1 MSDTNYG
8 FISQRPLDGVNN
20 NLLQLNLLPGS
31 QEVAQQLVRE
41 QEMSDLEA
49 CVLMDRDEAFAKQAR
64 EAYGKPLP
72 LTGDPSSDY
81 LFGSKL
87 VRTLG
92 IERCPEQYFI
102 QQGLPVPRTKGRK
115 ELYPYVAKHFRE
127 DAHKRQD
134 TREQEQEQANMAAEF
149 FESRVNMPKYGT
161 EEGYTELVME
171 VARRMPENRRGGWLE
186 QAEEFWK
193 ANKDILHANVRQ
205 AELEKKHGTIK
216 EAKWSAWARPQLLD
230 WARDL
235 AAIRKENPKAYE
247 VILGRMVE
255 EAKKN
260 TGNAAENVYMGLPVQ
275 AIVNLMDEVAKM
287 EKGATDVNLFMN
299 ATGTPSVGMPGM
311 HLSTTGYTP
320 EQRKAREVP
329 AWYESVS
336 KEDMEEMNTLINT
349 IRGMRGGHGEGAW
362 DISFAPVNGWLKRNV
377 GFDLGTDST
386 RDLLASAA
394 ASTAWFAL
402 TRGAG
407 TLLSTS
413 GEKGYELLANGSSH
427 DSAIVRGFGE
437 GAVQTAAEG
446 IFGIGGRFTPLR
458 SVAGR
463 AVSKVAHMHPVTRKS
478 IGSLLVGGNK
488 IARYGRGW
496 SAAARNK
503 MWRSA
508 LARFGADTLV
518 GAGEEM
524 AEELFGIWAGTYLD
538 TALAKRAGETN
549 TESFN
554 KATGEY
560 EPFKAALRQ
569 TGELVTN
576 GAAWLSFLGMGAG
589 FSGLRLPSYRYD
601 RKIATASAPELVAMG
616 VSPSEAPRI
625 ASIAD
630 PEKRKAEALRAGALG
645 RVATEQEVEHA
656 RRFVAGDMSAFED
669 YALYDV
675 LSKTGVLPTVKPA
688 LHPDGS
694 RKRDKQ
700 GRELWTYSDKR
711 GSIDMT
717 EDAASEAMAGAM
729 LKLNAKQQA
738 VLADMVVARALINK
752 LTDTEGV
759 VTENVGQRM
768 DADYFMALADAARVR
783 IEEGAA
789 PDSIDPDIDPGMEL
803 GQVAALG
810 AAWQN
815 RLNILRH
822 DEEQRLG
829 RPLTEEEFAN
839 IKKKASSPVNR
850 QFSRKRQETLFR
862 FVRGEISVAT
872 VLEDIIEDS
881 IDRDMRRTQRSEA
894 FYVDSIKQL
903 ESELGKVG
911 QFLEEKNAYSKQ
923 DIIEALGKIVESKVL
938 ADTAKKD
945 NGLSDWVNDFL
956 DLLRKWVGEV
966 IAFVKLGNAINQVLS
981 DEQARERLGD
991 DFVGMVE
998 NLAHQNTEFMKGLQR
1013 EGSLRYT
1020 LDAATRKPSPTPTL
1034 TAAMET
1040 HGEQVKAEAE
1050 ELERQHKALSEDVR
1064 EAVEPDLSASV
1075 EQIDEIKALQ
1085 AEEDALEFLRK
1096 GEFEYADLRTG
1107 NRAGTQEAASGSS
1120 SQGAADGDADARAG
1134 AEVQRGEPVR
1144 RSEPESEELHGHR
1157 GLLPSGRALRNL
1169 ASRVHRFHGE
1179 TKAKAEKRGFYTG
1192 HLYELRQ
1199 DDAEAAQAFA
1209 DCINAAKVS
1218 RGVLGDCVY
1227 TYEEEEYRQMRLFL
1241 TPDGKA
1247 GIALKQNGDMVS
1259 VFTHREQKESLG
1271 GKTVHSLIELAI
1283 NEGAVKADCYGSFL
1297 VKLYGKHGFRAI
1309 AKDAFNAEFATESMK
1324 NRATML
1330 ANFPKEDGKPDVVY
1344 LTYMGNRE
1352 TGLDDFNAKYTPT
1365 YQDKLGYSDYDTCC
1379 ATQDAGVKECRK
1391 IEALPAEVKQPVLDA
1406 TSDVDLRHFGLK
1418 ELARVKSER
1427 NRKRAVDMVHAASI
1441 LQGNGVDVFTEA
1453 GRQEAENMA
1462 EYAARCK
1469 EQLAAR
1475 ALKEKGETMQ
1485 ARVLATAARWERWTE
1500 LDDLKGE
1507 AARWDGKARVT
1518 PRLVEAPADDAGF
1531 SSAVTFS
1538 PSEAEGLK
1546 ALLNVAHN
1554 GQPARFRSDT
1564 LGEDIEIMLGSAGKF
1579 KNPDNPN
1586 SKIVGASGLMHLITM
1601 RMAHGESMEE
1611 AAYTACKAVMAAVN
1625 GRVVAQGEK
1634 WKQLLLDEYNSV
1646 IYLKWFEERKTW
1658 LATGYKESGEH
1669 SSADDKR
1676 RAKHLAESY
1685 AVNQFG
1691 CFEELGAALERA
1703 IARLA
1708 REYKSEMGQ
1717 YPLVNISHSV
1727 SVAREVDIMQDG
1739 KLEAA
1744 NGTLYD
1750 MSGASFA
1757 ILARHASPHSGI
1769 RKFLMEFIGTGEGNQ
1784 VFGRGLYFSTSEEV
1798 HQSYVRQFQIRGSY
1812 PAKNKLRK
1820 MEGMAKF
1827 HADDFIDD
1835 LRAGIKQSEDWVA
1848 FRDDYIAYFKKEAKE
1863 SISGIVREA
1872 AAKAAADFEGVL
1884 LDDLV
1889 DLNVRGASEYEVLLN
1904 IDRNGENLLRW
1915 DEPAPQDLIERLGMS
1930 EPMSDFYK
1938 PKSRKLWVVLQA
1950 QLGSGRAATE
1960 ALLAAGI
1967 KGVEYRDATSRKSDE
1982 DVTYNYVMFD
1992 EADIK
1997 VVRVKD
2003 AETGYEWQ
2011 DYEDADATF
2020 STNLAAVHSLSRERF
2035 LEAATLGGM
2044 PMPSIAVTRLD
2055 KPYAWGGDDNIY
2067 LVGEPSLV
2075 DPEQG
2080 NVQVGTADL
2089 YSGTFPKL
2097 KWGKIDYTKFDAL
2110 KEQYLAILKKY
2121 GFSRFEAGY
2130 FERALDEN
2138 NKPYF
2143 MQQME
2148 EYAVGRMLFAAHM
2161 GYMPRRMMREYEAQ
2175 SSLGADPQF
2184 REEVRDLYYNDG
2196 DSLKHSLDVY
2206 AAYIKAAER
2215 AVERA
2220 EAASKADP
2228 DNEQKQERAKKL
2240 RRSVA
2245 SFGLSGS
2252 GLNAVAGSARLVFT
2266 DMVNAGRRVPDR
2278 EGMERRFKEYAAK
2291 HKKEFKAW
2299 LREMSA
2305 LWSAPRI
2312 EETGEPAT
2320 LANLT
2325 RVMRANKG
2333 QGKERGVV
2341 FGTGLL
2347 RAQRARMLTS
2357 LAEMKGMRE
2366 DIVSSDELAP
2376 FTETTKKLA
2385 SEYVEL
2391 AMGDMGSFR
2400 VADAA
2405 MQALAKKHVK
2415 PTPTSVCN
2423 ALRSAL
2429 GDRRLGQGSAV
2440 VQKGVE
2446 LLKALEN
2453 EPVDY
2458 LEAVPM
2464 RAVTMNEWKVAV
2476 LPKSMKKD
2484 EEVQAVLQ
2492 SNGITPRYHDGTK
2505 EGREKAMR
2513 RLVNNADVS
2522 FSVSS
2527 EDGQRIAR
2535 EFNALEKSEG
2545 VRVSVPEVF
2554 VLPVAKARAHAREM
2568 YRVLQQETQEGNL
2581 PLELPNGIKAIAMGK
2596 GFREVK
2602 HHSAD
2607 RRVLAAACGLRALC
2621 RKSIYINSAPNSESD
2636 KEGKA
2641 DIVRFHYYIAKA
2653 CFEGAHASNPIW
2665 QDEAYVSIVIAEDA
2679 EGNCFYDLNT
2689 SNEEQIINEK
2699 AISEEL
2705 PTTRVTNTAM
2715 TEPGMAY
2722 GGRILKTKK
2731 FVNYIN
2737 AQNAQQVE
2745 ADFSGAV
2752 RFLDSATTGH
2762 GGLTEERM
2770 AFAQTIAENMRKMLG
2785 DEIARFRTFDGKAHG
2800 SREKALVAI
2809 GSVYNMARS
2818 VAMLMPEGY
2827 RVNVRPWLNQLQ
2839 VFAELAASG
2848 KLDLTADMASQ
2859 DLRGMYEAH
2868 GSSDGK
2874 SNPMVEWH
2882 SKLVQEHGNEKVNE
2896 VLAKILS
2903 KVGDKLT
2910 KMERDAAVESIKNL
2924 LKRLEPQ
2931 RDPKTGKLK
2940 RGIMSAEGYDEVA
2953 HAAEAMQMS
2962 AEELDAKLT
2971 ALEASIAK
2979 AQEVGNEDEVL
2990 RLQGLHT
2997 LYSTYG
3003 DVKSMSLAQV
3013 VAAYENLQELVKWN
3027 RWAWDEALA
3036 GRRFEQLR
3044 VVDET
3049 VRGLGGMPSLN
3060 AEHSA
3065 RMEKPIGKRLRRVG
3079 DVLKS
3084 FPQVLATLDKVGAGA
3099 LADSLRTRLNT
3110 GMEGIKTAERERWV
3124 KIEAVSRKTLG
3135 KSWRKCMNMLHE
3147 VQQTGIPFDQPLHRS
3162 VTLSRAYAQEL
3173 VEMTPEQR
3181 KAEWKKNEA
3190 MGGSMALAR
3199 YSEEAV
3205 AAMEEEL
3212 AKGGRSK
3219 DITVRFVEEM
3229 RHVDNLELSK
3239 GQAMYALLMYEQ
3251 PTYTEQMQA
3260 QGYTE
3265 EFMEKL
3271 RTWMGEEVIAFA
3283 YGLRDIVAENTPKLK
3298 AVYERQFGVPFPAEE
3313 NYFPAR
3319 WIVPQQN
3326 DELMT
3331 ALAGF
3336 GGAPGASTGFLKPRV
3351 LHGHPLDT
3359 TKDALQV
3366 MLQAMTLSD
3375 AWMHTQDIVADLNA
3389 YMRDRKFDAAMVTA
3403 LGKDG
3408 YANFKAWVEL
3418 LKNGGAR
3425 QVVDMGAA
3433 QSWVDRMYGA
3443 SAMAVLGFRIQTLF
3457 RQFGAIFN
3465 GLMGAYDISTAEFV
3479 GSLVRQLTGKAP
3491 MSYRR
3496 MVQSD
3501 FIRNRKTGHQGTLQG
3516 QAMRPSGEMV
3526 SSFEAA
3532 LEMAMRPMEEV
3543 DSRLTASGLVPVWNA
3558 YYRRAVKAGASEA
3571 EATQD
3576 AWERTI
3582 ECANRA
3588 SQPIG
3593 WVNKTKLAQDRSI
3606 TSRAVMFMLSEDLN
3620 KMGLCM
3626 SLWGG
3631 GHYGKAMRAWMVYG
3645 ACNALISAMLD
3656 ALCGDPDDWEKA
3668 HWWEYVVSAIYGPL
3682 ASCPGVG
3689 EAVEALGTL
3698 LLQGVGNVAGIE
3710 ELAKAKTHAS
3720 VGRAFIDVQGTYKAG
3735 KKLYEMLTDD
3745 DEYALADYSKQVTR
3759 ASRPA
3764 SVLLGATGT
3773 GVGYGLLFLQTLMNP
3788 VDFGARV
3795 WEAHGGEE

>member
-1 MSDTNYG
+1 
-8 FISQRPLDGVNN
+8 
-20 NLLQLNLLPGS
+20 
-31 QEVAQQLVRE
+31 
-41 QEMSDLEA
+41 
-49 CVLMDRDEAFAKQAR
+49 
-64 EAYGKPLP
+64 
-72 LTGDPSSDY
+72 
-81 LFGSKL
+81 
-87 VRTLG
+87 
-92 IERCPEQYFI
+92 
-102 QQGLPVPRTKGRK
+102 
-115 ELYPYVAKHFRE
+115 
-127 DAHKRQD
+127 
-134 TREQEQEQANMAAEF
+134 
-149 FESRVNMPKYGT
+149 
-161 EEGYTELVME
+161 
-171 VARRMPENRRGGWLE
+171 
-186 QAEEFWK
+186 
-193 ANKDILHANVRQ
+193 
-205 AELEKKHGTIK
+205 
-216 EAKWSAWARPQLLD
+216 
-230 WARDL
+230 
-235 AAIRKENPKAYE
+235 
-247 VILGRMVE
+247 
-255 EAKKN
+255 
-260 TGNAAENVYMGLPVQ
+260 
-275 AIVNLMDEVAKM
+275 
-287 EKGATDVNLFMN
+287 
-299 ATGTPSVGMPGM
+299 
-311 HLSTTGYTP
+311 
-320 EQRKAREVP
+320 
-329 AWYESVS
+329 
-336 KEDMEEMNTLINT
+336 
-349 IRGMRGGHGEGAW
+349 
-362 DISFAPVNGWLKRNV
+362 
-377 GFDLGTDST
+377 
-386 RDLLASAA
+386 
-394 ASTAWFAL
+394 
-402 TRGAG
+402 
-407 TLLSTS
+407 
-413 GEKGYELLANGSSH
+413 
-427 DSAIVRGFGE
+427 
-437 GAVQTAAEG
+437 
-446 IFGIGGRFTPLR
+446 
-458 SVAGR
+458 
-463 AVSKVAHMHPVTRKS
+463 
-478 IGSLLVGGNK
+478 
-488 IARYGRGW
+488 
-496 SAAARNK
+496 
-503 MWRSA
+503 
-508 LARFGADTLV
+508 
-518 GAGEEM
+518 
-524 AEELFGIWAGTYLD
+524 
-538 TALAKRAGETN
+538 
-549 TESFN
+549 
-554 KATGEY
+554 
-560 EPFKAALRQ
+560 
-569 TGELVTN
+569 
-576 GAAWLSFLGMGAG
+576 
-589 FSGLRLPSYRYD
+589 
-601 RKIATASAPELVAMG
+601 
-616 VSPSEAPRI
+616 
-625 ASIAD
+625 
-630 PEKRKAEALRAGALG
+630 
-645 RVATEQEVEHA
+645 
-656 RRFVAGDMSAFED
+656 
-669 YALYDV
+669 
-675 LSKTGVLPTVKPA
+675 
-688 LHPDGS
+688 
-694 RKRDKQ
+694 
-700 GRELWTYSDKR
+700 
-711 GSIDMT
+711 
-717 EDAASEAMAGAM
+717 
-729 LKLNAKQQA
+729 
-738 VLADMVVARALINK
+738 
-752 LTDTEGV
+752 
-759 VTENVGQRM
+759 M
-768 DADYFMALADAARVR
+768 DADYFTALADAAKVK
-783 IEEGAA
+783 IDEGAD

-839 IKKKASSPVNR
+839 IKKKASSPVSR

-862 FVRGEISVAT
+862 FVRGEISVAK
-872 VLEDIIEDS
+872 VLEDIVEDS

-903 ESELGKVG
+903 ETELGKVG
-911 QFLEEKNAYSKQ
+911 QFLEEKNAYTKQ

-938 ADTAKKD
+938 ADTAKPN

-966 IAFVKLGNAINQVLS
+966 IAFVKLGNTINQVLS
-981 DEQARERLGD
+981 DKQARERLGA

-1013 EGSLRYT
+1013 ESSLRYT

-1034 TAAMET
+1034 TAAMEE
-1040 HGEQVKAEAE
+1040 HGEAVTAETE
-1050 ELERQHKALSEDVR
+1050 ERERQHKALSDDIR
-1064 EAVEPDLSASV
+1064 EAVEPELSASV

-1085 AEEDALEFLRK
+1085 AEEDALEFQRK

-1107 NRAGTQEAASGSS
+1107 NRAGTQEAASGSG
-1120 SQGAADGDADARAG
+1120 SQGAADGDSDARAG
-1134 AEVQRGEPVR
+1134 AEVQRGESSHV
-1144 RSEPESEELHGHR
+1144 SEPESEKLHGHR
-1157 GLLPSGRALRNL
+1157 GLLPSGRALRHL
-1169 ASRVHRFHGE
+1169 ATRVHRFHGE
-1179 TKAKAEKRGFYTG
+1179 TKANAEKRGFYTG

-1199 DDAEAAQAFA
+1199 NDAEAAQAFA
-1209 DCINAAKVS
+1209 DCINAAKAS

-1227 TYEEEEYRQMRLFL
+1227 TYEVEEYRQMRLFL

-1247 GIALKQNGDMVS
+1247 GIALKPNGDMVS
-1259 VFTHREQKESLG
+1259 VFTHREQKNTLG
-1271 GKTVHSLIELAI
+1271 GKTVHALIELAI

-1297 VKLYGKHGFRAI
+1297 VMLYGRHGFRAV

-1324 NRATML
+1324 NRETML

-1344 LTYMGNRE
+1344 LVYEGNRE

-1365 YQDKLGYSDYDTCC
+1365 YQDRLGYSDYDTCC

-1418 ELARVKSER
+1418 ELARVKIER

-1441 LQGNGVDVFTEA
+1441 LQANSVDVFTEA
-1453 GRQEAENMA
+1453 GRQEAEDMA

-1475 ALKEKGETMQ
+1475 AAREKDEATQ
-1485 ARVLATAARWERWTE
+1485 ARVLATAARWERWHE

-1531 SSAVTFS
+1531 SSATRVAPDFTPEMQDIIEKGKASGHIVVNEKGRTICLASNGKPSNLDIGQWAQVRTKSFKAWFGDWEDPKAEHSQVIDENGEPLVVYHGTRQGGFREFDETMGGENTSAPKGSMFFTASRSVARSYGKYNDEVDLKGEEDEDGDIYYDEEQEGVYSCFLNLRQPEEVDFYDNNWNHDAYIVESFTDYAFYDENGDYKFFYDYDEALEFAREKYAGETNSAGEPLSDEELAEKVIYYPRVTDDIVRDALDGGWADGVIIRNVDDNGHWGSGGISDDYIVFS
-1538 PSEAEGLK
+1538 PKSVKSATQ
-1546 ALLNVAHN
+1546 NV
-1554 GQPARFRSDT
+1554 GTF
-1564 LGEDIEIMLGSAGKF
+1564 
-1579 KNPDNPN
+1579 NPN
-1586 SKIVGASGLMHLITM
+1586 DADIT
-1601 RMAHGESMEE
+1601 
-1611 AAYTACKAVMAAVN
+1611 
-1625 GRVVAQGEK
+1625 
-1634 WKQLLLDEYNSV
+1634 
-1646 IYLKWFEERKTW
+1646 
-1658 LATGYKESGEH
+1658 
-1669 SSADDKR
+1669 
-1676 RAKHLAESY
+1676 
-1685 AVNQFG
+1685 
-1691 CFEELGAALERA
+1691 
-1703 IARLA
+1703 
-1708 REYKSEMGQ
+1708 
-1717 YPLVNISHSV
+1717 HSV
-1727 SVAREVDIMQDG
+1727 SVAREVGIMQDG

-1750 MSGASFA
+1750 MGGASFA
-1757 ILARHASPHSGI
+1757 IRARHASPHSGI
-1769 RKFLMEFIGTGEGNQ
+1769 RKFLTAFMGTGEGSQ
-1784 VFGRGLYFSTSEEV
+1784 MEGWGLYFSTSREAHEWYVEQFSDFEASLTARARHLPNYKQGLLVSYTYAASYKSWEE
-1798 HQSYVRQFQIRGSY
+1798 
-1812 PAKNKLRK
+1812 
-1820 MEGMAKF
+1820 
-1827 HADDFIDD
+1827 
-1835 LRAGIKQSEDWVA
+1835 
-1848 FRDDYIAYFKKEAKE
+1848 FKKEKMVSWQEFADN
-1863 SISGIVREA
+1863 
-1872 AAKAAADFEGVL
+1872 AKAKGNKAYANYAEKILKFLKNIKNINDYVSIH
-1884 LDDLV
+1884 
-1889 DLNVRGASEYEVLLN
+1889 NRQASEYEVMLN
-1904 IDRNGENLLRW
+1904 VERNRDNLLRW
-1915 DEPAPQDLIERLGMS
+1915 ETAPPVWLSEALGMGTGW
-1930 EPMSDFYK
+1930 
-1938 PKSRKLWVVLQA
+1938 L
-1950 QLGSGRAATE
+1950 SGMELYE
-1960 ALLAAGI
+1960 ALADDLGGSPKQASEKLLNLGI
-1967 KGVEYRDATSRKSDE
+1967 KGIEYRDGGSRDSNEK
-1982 DVTYNYVMFD
+1982 VTYNYVIFN
-1992 EADIK
+1992 EADVK

-2003 AETGYEWQ
+2003 AATGYEWQ

-2020 STNLAAVHSLSRERF
+2020 SVIGEHAQTWDKYKDKAFAGRDDGKMRAELDASKARVLLPKSTLSESLVKRIRYIYTSDEYNMYSILHETATLAADVAKEKGLPPTCKLRETLDEDEFEDFENMLQGTDKGLDSTVRELFIAAHAAREKWQQVLSEELAKHGVSLKGHPHEETLLSGLFGSAKVHDAKTTVRAF
-2035 LEAATLGGM
+2035 DGKY
-2044 PMPSIAVTRLD
+2044 LD
-2055 KPYAWGGDDNIY
+2055 EVLDF
-2067 LVGEPSLV
+2067 
-2075 DPEQG
+2075 PE
-2080 NVQVGTADL
+2080 L
-2089 YSGTFPKL
+2089 
-2097 KWGKIDYTKFDAL
+2097 
-2110 KEQYLAILKKY
+2110 
-2121 GFSRFEAGY
+2121 FEAYPELRFILMARDLG
-2130 FERALDEN
+2130 L
-2138 NKPYF
+2138 
-2143 MQQME
+2143 
-2148 EYAVGRMLFAAHM
+2148 GFASASYSHWDIA
-2161 GYMPRRMMREYEAQ
+2161 MRE
-2175 SSLGADPQF
+2175 LGKGDGKSPRGFINMNENVMDWGNEEKARSIILHEVQHAIQDIEGFASGGNIKQFKAD
-2184 REEVRDLYYNDG
+2184 DDG
-2196 DSLKHSLDVY
+2196 MVDIGKQIVDWSLKQARAAFDEASPETQEKFRAINRARLNREYDKANDIEDGLQLGERILWRKYDDLATNARQIHQDGGKFVTPEEAYYRLAGEIEARAVEHRMGWSAEGREATPFNHSLDY
-2206 AAYIKAAER
+2206 
-2215 AVERA
+2215 
-2220 EAASKADP
+2220 
-2228 DNEQKQERAKKL
+2228 
-2240 RRSVA
+2240 
-2245 SFGLSGS
+2245 
-2252 GLNAVAGSARLVFT
+2252 
-2266 DMVNAGRRVPDR
+2266 
-2278 EGMERRFKEYAAK
+2278 
-2291 HKKEFKAW
+2291 
-2299 LREMSA
+2299 
-2305 LWSAPRI
+2305 
-2312 EETGEPAT
+2312 
-2320 LANLT
+2320 
-2325 RVMRANKG
+2325 
-2333 QGKERGVV
+2333 
-2341 FGTGLL
+2341 
-2347 RAQRARMLTS
+2347 
-2357 LAEMKGMRE
+2357 
-2366 DIVSSDELAP
+2366 SD
-2376 FTETTKKLA
+2376 
-2385 SEYVEL
+2385 
-2391 AMGDMGSFR
+2391 G
-2400 VADAA
+2400 
-2405 MQALAKKHVK
+2405 
-2415 PTPTSVCN
+2415 
-2423 ALRSAL
+2423 
-2429 GDRRLGQGSAV
+2429 AV
-2440 VQKGVE
+2440 VSFAVS
-2446 LLKALEN
+2446 LE
-2453 EPVDY
+2453 E
-2458 LEAVPM
+2458 
-2464 RAVTMNEWKVAV
+2464 
-2476 LPKSMKKD
+2476 
-2484 EEVQAVLQ
+2484 
-2492 SNGITPRYHDGTK
+2492 
-2505 EGREKAMR
+2505 
-2513 RLVNNADVS
+2513 
-2522 FSVSS
+2522 
-2527 EDGQRIAR
+2527 GQRIAR
-2535 EFNALEKSEG
+2535 EFNALEKGKG
-2545 VRVSVPEVF
+2545 VRVSVPDVF
-2554 VLPVAKARAHAREM
+2554 ALPMDKARAHAREM

-2581 PLELPNGIKAIAMGK
+2581 PLELPNGIKAIAKGK

-2607 RRVLAAACGLRALC
+2607 RRVLAAVCGLRDLC
-2621 RKSIYINSAPNSESD
+2621 RNSMYINSSPNSESD
-2636 KEGKA
+2636 KGGKE
-2641 DIVRFHYYIAKA
+2641 DIVQFHYYIAKA
-2653 CFEGAHASNPIW
+2653 RFEGAHACNPIW

-2679 EGNCFYDLNT
+2679 EGNCFYDLNA

-2699 AISEEL
+2699 TISEEL

-2715 TEPGMAY
+2715 TTPGMAY
-2722 GGRILKTKK
+2722 EGRILKTKK
-2731 FVNYIN
+2731 FVNYVN
-2737 AQNAQQVE
+2737 AQNSQQKTA
-2745 ADFSGAV
+2745 ADFSSAV

-2770 AFAQTIAENMRKMLG
+2770 AFAQTIAENVSKMLTE
-2785 DEIARFRTFDGKAHG
+2785 EIARFRSFDGKVHG

-2809 GSVYNMARS
+2809 GAVYNMARS

-2859 DLRGMYEAH
+2859 DVRGMYEAH
-2868 GSSDGK
+2868 GNADGE

-2924 LKRLEPQ
+2924 LRRLEPQ

-2953 HAAEAMQMS
+2953 KAAEAMQMS

-2979 AQEVGNEDEVL
+2979 AQEAGNEDEVL

-3003 DVKSMSLAQV
+3003 DLKSMSLAQV

-3027 RWAWDEALA
+3027 RWAWEEALA

-3044 VVDET
+3044 MVDET
-3049 VRGLGGMPSLN
+3049 VRGLGGMPGLN
-3060 AEHSA
+3060 AEHTA
-3065 RMEKPIGKRLRRVG
+3065 RMEKPLRKRLRNVG

-3162 VTLSRAYAQEL
+3162 VTLSRTYAQEL

-3219 DITVRFVEEM
+3219 DITVRFVEEV

-3271 RTWMGEEVIAFA
+3271 RAWMGEEVIAFA

-3298 AVYERQFGVPFPAEE
+3298 EVYERQFGVPFPAEE
-3313 NYFPAR
+3313 NYFPAK

-3351 LHGHPLDT
+3351 QHGHPLDT
-3359 TKDALQV
+3359 SKDALQV

-3433 QSWVDRMYGA
+3433 QSWVDRLYGA

-3496 MVQSD
+3496 MMKSD

-3576 AWERTI
+3576 AWVRTI

-3631 GHYGKAMRAWMVYG
+3631 GHKAKALRAWMVYG

-3668 HWWEYVVSAIYGPL
+3668 HWWEYVVSAVYGPL

-3720 VGRAFIDVQGTYKAG
+3720 VGRAFIDVQGTYRACS
-3735 KKLYEMLTDD
+3735 KLYKMLTDD
-3745 DEYALADYSKQVTR
+3745 DEYALADYTKQVTR
-3759 ASRPA
+3759 ASRPL

-3795 WEAHGGEE
+3795 YEAQATDE